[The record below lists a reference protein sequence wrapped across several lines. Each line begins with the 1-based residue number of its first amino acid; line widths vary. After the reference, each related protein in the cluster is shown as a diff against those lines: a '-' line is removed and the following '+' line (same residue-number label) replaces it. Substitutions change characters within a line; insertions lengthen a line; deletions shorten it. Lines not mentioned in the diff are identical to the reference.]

1 MRGYAWIY
9 CAHINVCT
17 IAHIRAQYMLV
28 DHALGAQHARI
39 CLHSMRGYAQ
49 SMRVY
54 ICAKY
59 ACVYMRKVCVHIY
72 ARIVCTLH
80 ILCAYMH
87 AYLIYFWR
95 IRTHTWRTDTASMRA
110 YLVCVETLSRTLLK
124 TKINYEYCQA
134 LFVKLI
140 TNLQR
145 IINSRLC
152 FSQKSSFKRM
162 LTKQSK
168 PTRSFAGTQY

>member
-1 MRGYAWIY
+1 MRGYTAPILTY
-9 CAHINVCT
+9 
-17 IAHIRAQYMLV
+17 AQLHTSV
-28 DHALGAQHARI
+28 HSI
-39 CLHSMRGYAQ
+39 CSWTTHWAHSMRGYACIVCVDMRKVCVCIYAL
-49 SMRVY
+49 SMHAY

-124 TKINYEYCQA
+124 TKINYEYC
-134 LFVKLI
+134 
-140 TNLQR
+140 
-145 IINSRLC
+145 
-152 FSQKSSFKRM
+152 
-162 LTKQSK
+162 
-168 PTRSFAGTQY
+168 